1 MMNKCFYWLF
11 SILFALLISAAFSAQ
26 GGFQDSLIYYEQFM
40 LVKNLGVYETLN
52 LINLQ
57 SGKFEPGIIFIF
69 YIQSF
74 FIDSQS
80 SFLFINLLMI
90 NLLLVNLYFLYNED
104 CSDSSNLSLLA
115 LVLLLFSYYT
125 FANYIYIWRSVY
137 SFYFIALYCL
147 SIKKKHHFVF
157 LILAFIF
164 HLSSVVYILLYLLI
178 SRLHLSKL
186 GVISISF
193 FISIFILM
201 LIFSLPETVSLLTSG
216 NGVNVFLTLDVDIYT
231 ILRRALIALLFTFI
245 LLIYSPPEKLQVLYN
260 LILMLSI
267 LSIIFSFNAQL
278 SWRIFSPAAIL
289 GTVLLINAS
298 HNRVV
303 IYSLLLIS
311 TIPSLR
317 IIYLFSTGQFHAS

>member
-1 MMNKCFYWLF
+1 
-11 SILFALLISAAFSAQ
+11 
-26 GGFQDSLIYYEQFM
+26 M

-74 FIDSQS
+74 FIDSQNY
-80 SFLFINLLMI
+80 FLFINLLMI
-90 NLLLVNLYFLYNED
+90 NLLLVNLYFLYNEG

-147 SIKKKHHFVF
+147 STKKKHHFVF
-157 LILAFIF
+157 LFLAFIF
-164 HLSSVVYILLYLLI
+164 HFSSVVYILLYLLV
-178 SRLHLSKL
+178 SRIKLNKL

-193 FISIFILM
+193 IISISILM
-201 LIFSLPETVSLLTSG
+201 LIFSIPETVSLLTSG
-216 NGVNVFLTLDVDIYT
+216 DGVNVFLTLDMDTYT
-231 ILRRALIALLFTFI
+231 ILRRTLIASLFTFI
-245 LLIYSPPEKLQVLYN
+245 LLIYNPPEKLRVLYN
-260 LILMLSI
+260 LILMLSV

-289 GTVLLINAS
+289 GTVLLINTS
-298 HNRVV
+298 HNRVI
-303 IYSLLLIS
+303 IYFLLLIS